1 MTTIDIYDE
10 VNRLSEI
17 DDIEKLTEKEIA
29 DLFMYFNNIDKLPNV
44 EKVLIKSKND
54 KVKLI
59 YLRNLLTS
67 EQPVTAK
74 RIRPS
79 IDFLLD
85 LRRKIS
91 ADENPIILIPFITRP
106 EIEDISALISII
118 ISGKSGTGK
127 TRIGFEI
134 NNIVE
139 HHKYLKKLKDDV
151 NAIFEHIYINMDE
164 IKNLLGPGLDN
175 DTKLMNNTKD
185 YDYKEVIMLIRKEKK
200 LDKHNS
206 LILILQ
212 IDEFQ
217 SENYWTITLL
227 RAIKSILIQ
236 VIPRTLIIP
245 ICTGTTPSKI
255 ANLGDS
261 TFSISQYTMTNIN
274 LSPMNFENSTI

>member
-67 EQPVTAK
+67 AK

-106 EIEDISALISII
+106 EIEDISALIS
-118 ISGKSGTGK
+118 
-127 TRIGFEI
+127 
-134 NNIVE
+134 
-139 HHKYLKKLKDDV
+139 Y
-151 NAIFEHIYINMDE
+151 
-164 IKNLLGPGLDN
+164 NLF
-175 DTKLMNNTKD
+175 
-185 YDYKEVIMLIRKEKK
+185 ML
-200 LDKHNS
+200 
-206 LILILQ
+206 
-212 IDEFQ
+212 
-217 SENYWTITLL
+217 Y
-227 RAIKSILIQ
+227 
-236 VIPRTLIIP
+236 
-245 ICTGTTPSKI
+245 SK
-255 ANLGDS
+255 A
-261 TFSISQYTMTNIN
+261 
-274 LSPMNFENSTI
+274 SP

>member
-1 MTTIDIYDE
+1 
-10 VNRLSEI
+10 
-17 DDIEKLTEKEIA
+17 
-29 DLFMYFNNIDKLPNV
+29 
-44 EKVLIKSKND
+44 
-54 KVKLI
+54 
-59 YLRNLLTS
+59 
-67 EQPVTAK
+67 
-74 RIRPS
+74 
-79 IDFLLD
+79 
-85 LRRKIS
+85 
-91 ADENPIILIPFITRP
+91 
-106 EIEDISALISII
+106 
-118 ISGKSGTGK
+118 
-127 TRIGFEI
+127 
-134 NNIVE
+134 
-139 HHKYLKKLKDDV
+139 
-151 NAIFEHIYINMDE
+151 
-164 IKNLLGPGLDN
+164 
-175 DTKLMNNTKD
+175 MNNTKD